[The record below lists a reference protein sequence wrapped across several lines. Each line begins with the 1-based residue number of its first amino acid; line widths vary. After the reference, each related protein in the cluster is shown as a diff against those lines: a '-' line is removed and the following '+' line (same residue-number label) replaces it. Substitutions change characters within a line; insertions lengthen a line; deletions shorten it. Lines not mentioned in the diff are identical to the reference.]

1 MPLRR
6 PGGAGERLRS
16 PTTSPSWQGLA
27 TKTAEGLKNTPRF
40 LEAEAGQVLDAAKAA
55 QLGSSGGGGGGNSE
69 RLPRLS
75 MHVQSA
81 YAGRTRLPR
90 MLHGAARE
98 LRPYD
103 ETEAF
108 GWRLLQVGCEGRRT
122 VIIPAPYCTASAR
135 PHLTPRP
142 HPCSSSPAAAGG
154 ARPVRARAAHVLR
167 GRGGGG
173 RPAAAHRP
181 APALRVGA
189 RLAAALAHADARGAA
204 RSGGGGTRPV
214 GRRPVA
220 P

>member
-16 PTTSPSWQGLA
+16 PTISPSWQGLA

-122 VIIPAPYCTASAR
+122 VIIPAPRCTASAR

-142 HPCSSSPAAAGG
+142 HPCTLLTCRSWWGAASTRPSRSCA
-154 ARPVRARAAHVLR
+154 ARPRRRRAPCCCSPTCACS
-167 GRGGGG
+167 
-173 RPAAAHRP
+173 
-181 APALRVGA
+181 A
-189 RLAAALAHADARGAA
+189 RRCTARGC
-204 RSGGGGTRPV
+204 SGTRQCARC
-214 GRRPVA
+214 GA
-220 P
+220 